1 MCPQLQIY
9 NRNPIIINFL
19 INPIIFR
26 FVVVSGFS
34 NSKKILKK
42 KKKKNRALEKTYIP
56 FFNEYSKVCRQIF
69 CSSTIYGCS
78 TLQLSIDIALKE

>member
-42 KKKKNRALEKTYIP
+42 KKKKKERNRALEKTYIP
-56 FFNEYSKVCRQIF
+56 FLMNRARFVDKYF
-69 CSSTIYGCS
+69 AP
-78 TLQLSIDIALKE
+78 QLSMDVAHFNCL